1 MEYLT
6 NYLFNE
12 IKSSTFKLYLFYIYI
27 KLKIIFKEK
36 ILFEKIIIN
45 ILVFFFMN
53 QTLHH
58 DKMSA
63 LIIFIKYI
71 IGLFVDVIYPLTV

>member
-1 MEYLT
+1 
-6 NYLFNE
+6 
-12 IKSSTFKLYLFYIYI
+12 
-27 KLKIIFKEK
+27 
-36 ILFEKIIIN
+36 
-45 ILVFFFMN
+45 MN

-71 IGLFVDVIYPLTV
+71 IALFVDVIPFNSIKVSSSFTLSIRLLF

>member
-1 MEYLT
+1 MIDPILRREGLIKNWINHQIFSIPKILKFVQMEYLT

-27 KLKIIFKEK
+27 KLKIIFEEK

-45 ILVFFFMN
+45 ILVFF
-53 QTLHH
+53 L
-58 DKMSA
+58 
-63 LIIFIKYI
+63 
-71 IGLFVDVIYPLTV
+71 

>member
-27 KLKIIFKEK
+27 KLKIIFEEK

-45 ILVFFFMN
+45 ILVFF
-53 QTLHH
+53 L
-58 DKMSA
+58 
-63 LIIFIKYI
+63 
-71 IGLFVDVIYPLTV
+71 

>member
-12 IKSSTFKLYLFYIYI
+12 IKSSTFKYIYI

-36 ILFEKIIIN
+36 TLFEKKKN
-45 ILVFFFMN
+45 KYFSVFFMN
-53 QTLHH
+53 LHH

-71 IGLFVDVIYPLTV
+71 IALFVDVIYPLTV